1 MTKPEPMARV
11 CRCGLLPKLS
21 LKYRSK
27 GEPSPNGL
35 DISAGPDS
43 VRWVLTLTT
52 AGLSSRPILTQ
63 SGACT
68 VGIGAFAACSVH
80 SGGVV
85 PLVKT
90 NPVVTPRPVVIPPT
104 ASPAR
109 RASAGQPHFA
119 CLLNQ
124 SFICHSPRVWS
135 ELLLLHSKQARCYER
150 GMERGG
156 EGS

>member
-85 PLVKT
+85 PLVKPK
-90 NPVVTPRPVVIPPT
+90 PVVTPPT
-104 ASPAR
+104 ASAAT

-124 SFICHSPRVWS
+124 SFICLSPRV
-135 ELLLLHSKQARCYER
+135 
-150 GMERGG
+150 
-156 EGS
+156 